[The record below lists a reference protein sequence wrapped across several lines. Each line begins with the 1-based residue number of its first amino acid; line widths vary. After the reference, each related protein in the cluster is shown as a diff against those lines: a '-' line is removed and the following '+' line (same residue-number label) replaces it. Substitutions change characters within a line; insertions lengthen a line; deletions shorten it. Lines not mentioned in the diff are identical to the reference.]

1 MENKQNLT
9 SELGLPV
16 DATEEEIKAAFRDRV
31 SENKMKIDSENV
43 YAASTSLYMNLKSLE
58 RRISQLVMYCKLTNR
73 FSVYELS
80 TCLSTIDLHIFTLL
94 TKSEII
100 TPQELSEIR
109 DSCNSINEIYRKSS
123 AVIPNLT
130 IPTYDSRDIT
140 DSDRHHSK

>member
-16 DATEEEIKAAFRDRV
+16 DATKEEIKAAFRDRV